1 MGQKEDGQRRGPIS
15 EAEKEYITRMSITDS
30 PERIAKHLHRNPD
43 SVKKFLRA
51 NHLSAKDYR
60 FMSAEDTDILHKL
73 HGLPWWCE
81 SKDQF
86 STNEIALFESLWIR
100 LFKQFDFDV
109 LPSEEIQI
117 RKYITFEILKNR
129 SLSKIREHTLMAEKL
144 EMEYRRELAVDKD
157 LRDMA
162 VVSQLKDE
170 LSAIK
175 NSTPNLNREYMELCA
190 KQEGVEKGL
199 SASRNDRIK
208 SIQDA
213 SKNWSSILRML
224 EDPRNRKEIGA
235 YLEVMKAARDKEMA
249 RLTSLH
255 KFVDG
260 EYDRPILSGQLEENY
275 VSRLDNNLTTEDF
288 KDGEV

>member
-1 MGQKEDGQRRGPIS
+1 MSKPVDNQKRGPLS
-15 EAEKEYITRMSITDS
+15 EAEKEYIVRMSITDS
-30 PERIAKHLHRNPD
+30 PIMIAEHLHRNPD
-43 SVKKFLRA
+43 TIKKFLKQ
-51 NHLSAKDYR
+51 NQLSAKDYK
-60 FMSAEDTDILHKL
+60 FMSVEDTDILHKL
-73 HGLPWWCE
+73 RSLPWWYE

-86 STNEIALFESLWIR
+86 SANEVALFESLWIR

-129 SLSKIREHTLMAEKL
+129 SLSKIREHTLLADKL
-144 EMEYRRELAVDKD
+144 EYEYRKELAVDKD

-162 VVSQLKDE
+162 VINQLKDE

-175 NSTPNLNREYMELCA
+175 NSTPNLNKEYMELCG
-190 KQEGVEKGL
+190 KQETVEKGL

-224 EDPRNRKEIGA
+224 EDPRIRKEIGA
-235 YLEVMKAARDKEMA
+235 YLEVMRAARDKEMR

-260 EYDRPILSGQLEENY
+260 EYDRPILSGTLEELYESDLSQN
-275 VSRLDNNLTTEDF
+275 TTTDDF
-288 KDGEV
+288 KTDEL